1 MIVIRQGT
9 IFQTVTILSITEGF
23 ALGYDRFA

>member
-1 MIVIRQGT
+1 MIAIRQGT
-9 IFQTVTILSITEGF
+9 VFQTVTILSITEGF